1 MTTKNAVSTPS
12 RTPVLSMFDMIPVSL
27 RQEGTIRRQGAR
39 RRGAQNGAKCLDLA
53 DPARYTGS
61 VAEKFIVLGVLG
73 GACRQWSFEYRRFP
87 TTGSRS
93 RAPTDCPSRF
103 STTLGASRG
112 S

>member
-1 MTTKNAVSTPS
+1 
-12 RTPVLSMFDMIPVSL
+12 MFDMIPGSL
-27 RQEGTIRRQGAR
+27 RPEVTIERQGAR
-39 RRGAQNGAKCLDLA
+39 RRDAQNGAKCLDLA

-73 GACRQWSFEYRRFP
+73 GAWRQWSFEYRRFP

-103 STTLGASRG
+103 ATTRGASRSSRSWSSG
-112 S
+112 